1 MEKEREENVLKKIWH
16 HYINCVA
23 QDLDEKNGVS
33 ADGWKKRAV
42 TSLLGIFVRGVVKI
56 TSAPL
61 IS

>member
-1 MEKEREENVLKKIWH
+1 MYFLKIWH

-23 QDLDEKNGVS
+23 QDIDEKNGVS
-33 ADGWKKRAV
+33 ADGWKKRAI